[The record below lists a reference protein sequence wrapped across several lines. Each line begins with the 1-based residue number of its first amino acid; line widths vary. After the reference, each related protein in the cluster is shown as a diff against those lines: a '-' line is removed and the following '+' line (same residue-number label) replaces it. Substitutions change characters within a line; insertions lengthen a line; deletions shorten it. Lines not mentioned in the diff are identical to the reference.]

1 MANTWDM
8 RMRASIG
15 LIAGG
20 AMLGS
25 HWLAYVLAAPD
36 GHARAHL
43 LQVTGHGYWP
53 LAMALAIAGIVAGL
67 LGFVG
72 HRLSADPTIA
82 SSRAGIFRLAF
93 PRALALQVGGFFALE
108 LLERGI
114 VGHAV
119 GLSTILESTF
129 VIGMAAQLAA
139 ALLAAILL
147 VGVAY
152 VVERLV
158 VRPAAPKQTSTLA
171 TPLVSLIAAPRLLP
185 ATGGLTLRGPPTQ
198 R

>member
-1 MANTWDM
+1 MADTWDM
-8 RMRASIG
+8 RMRLSIG
-15 LIAGG
+15 LIAGA

-53 LAMALAIAGIVAGL
+53 VAMALGIAGVVAGL

-72 HRLSADPTIA
+72 QRLSADPDVS

-93 PRALALQVGGFFALE
+93 PRALALQVGGFLALE
-108 LLERGI
+108 LLERVI

-119 GLSTILESTF
+119 GLSTMLESTF
-129 VIGMAAQLAA
+129 VIGIAAQLAA
-139 ALLAAILL
+139 ALLAALLL

-158 VRPAAPKQTSTLA
+158 VRPAVLKESSTLA
-171 TPLVSLIAAPRLLP
+171 APLVSLIAAPRLLP
-185 ATGGLTLRGPPTQ
+185 ATGGLTLRGPPTKQ
-198 R
+198 

>member
-1 MANTWDM
+1 MANTWGM
-8 RMRASIG
+8 RMRLSIG
-15 LIAGG
+15 LIAGA

-53 LAMALAIAGIVAGL
+53 LATALAIAGIVAGL

-72 HRLSADPTIA
+72 QRLSADPDVS
-82 SSRAGIFRLAF
+82 SSRANIFRLAL

-108 LLERGI
+108 LLERVI

-119 GLSTILESTF
+119 GLSTMLESTF
-129 VIGMAAQLAA
+129 VIGIAAQLAA

-158 VRPAAPKQTSTLA
+158 ARTAARKRSSTLA
-171 TPLVSLIAAPRLLP
+171 ASLISLVAAPRLLP
-185 ATGGLTLRGPPTQ
+185 ATGGLTLRGPPTH